1 MPRGSDKP
9 LRHPKDEP
17 AIGLLPCGGENWEEV
32 EYALQGLKQ
41 PVGAADGETQLV
53 RDLPHAGTPR
63 GRLTRERALGG
74 GTGVLH
80 GLGSRVQGA
89 SPAGVGRAPPKVPQR
104 DLSE

>member
-17 AIGLLPCGGENWEEV
+17 AISLLPCGGENWEEV

-53 RDLPHAGTPR
+53 RDLPHAGAPR
-63 GRLTRERALGG
+63 GRLTREGRRGG
-74 GTGVLH
+74 WH
-80 GLGSRVQGA
+80 GRPPRPRLPGSGGLARWCWP
-89 SPAGVGRAPPKVPQR
+89 SPAKGPAAGP
-104 DLSE
+104 